1 MIEDKF
7 PASRPTF
14 WFDDV
19 QVDTQAFKVLKAGRE
34 VHLEPKAF
42 SLLLLLIERRG
53 ELVTKDEILD
63 AVWKETNV
71 TENALTRK
79 IAMLRRTLGDDS
91 RQAKY
96 IQTVHTRGYQFIA
109 EVRVQNGTFADG
121 HSRNGHQTGS
131 IEEEKAE
138 ASLTASAQA
147 GNSHIPTL
155 STSALLTNQATATAA
170 LPRSQAFNFSKGLS
184 RQLALIGALLTLG
197 LGALLVWKF
206 YLKDAVESRPEI
218 AEIVPITTATGLALN
233 PTFSPDGNTLAY
245 SSDQSGSF
253 EIYAKPLAGGG
264 REIQLTAD
272 GNRNMEPAWSPD
284 GKFIAYHS
292 AKRGGIWLMP
302 ALGGAVRQLTE
313 FGCRPVWSPDSAT
326 LTFQS
331 ESFHDMIQPYAS
343 SATLWLVSAQGGAA
357 KQITQ
362 AGTPAGGHI
371 CPAWSPDGKRIAF
384 LNTDLA
390 SYQIWTVAVE
400 SGQAKQLTPPL
411 SGDKADLVWHPGGQS
426 LFFTMGMMLFKLRV
440 ATDTGERL
448 GKPVKV
454 ADLGFTIFRN
464 PAFSADGKKIAYSS
478 WTFNGNVWSVPLS
491 PTTFEATGPAT
502 PLTQE
507 TASRN
512 TLAAFS
518 PDGRRIAF
526 AAERRGLGYQLWL
539 MEPDGE
545 NQLQLTSD
553 AQAAY
558 SPQWFPDGN
567 RLLFECVREG
577 RQTFSS
583 LALDSRQEK
592 ILSEAK
598 GLEFP
603 RLSPDGT
610 QVAFTYAPNGLFNVG
625 TMATESGTPK
635 QLTFAQQFTGFPF
648 WSPDGKWL
656 AFQMKQG
663 DEMQIMLM
671 PSEGGAPRQLT
682 FDHGDH
688 WPFGWSPDGDKIA
701 FAGSRNGVWNLYWVS
716 RADKTQQQLTRNTK
730 LNTILRV
737 PDWSPLGNQIVY
749 ERVELTGNIN
759 LMHLK

>member
-1 MIEDKF
+1 MINEKIS
-7 PASRPTF
+7 ASRSSF
-14 WFDDV
+14 CFDDV
-19 QVDTQAFKVLKAGRE
+19 QVDPQTFKVLKAGSE
-34 VHLEPKAF
+34 VQLEPKAF

-53 ELVTKDEILD
+53 ELVTKAEILD
-63 AVWKETNV
+63 AIWKEANV

-79 IAMLRRTLGDDS
+79 IAVLRRSLGDDS

-109 EVRVQNGTFADG
+109 EVRVQQSAPVNGYF
-121 HSRNGHQTGS
+121 HNGHPNRAV
-131 IEEEKAE
+131 EEKAE
-138 ASLTASAQA
+138 VGLTASTPAD
-147 GNSHIPTL
+147 NSQIPTPSASL
-155 STSALLTNQATATAA
+155 SPTNQATTLDVAPLAYSIN
-170 LPRSQAFNFSKGLS
+170 PSRRRS
-184 RQLALIGALLTLG
+184 RQLAMIGALLGLG
-197 LGALLVWKF
+197 LTALLVWKF
-206 YLKDAVESRPEI
+206 YWQDAFESRPEI
-218 AEIVPITTATGLALN
+218 AEIVPITTTTGLALN

-245 SSDQSGSF
+245 SSDQSGGF
-253 EIYAKPLAGGG
+253 EIYAKPLAAGG
-264 REIQLTAD
+264 RELQLTAD
-272 GNRNMEPAWSPD
+272 GNQNMEPVWSPD

-302 ALGGAVRQLTE
+302 ALGGAARQLTE
-313 FGCRPVWSPDSAT
+313 FGCRPAWSPDSAT
-326 LTFQS
+326 LAFQS

-362 AGTPAGGHI
+362 AGIPAGGHI
-371 CPAWSPDGKRIAF
+371 CPAWSPDGQRIAF
-384 LNTDLA
+384 LNTDLT

-411 SGDKADLVWHPGGQS
+411 SGDKADLVWHPDGQS
-426 LFFTMGMMLFKLRV
+426 LYFTMGMMLFKLRV
-440 ATDTGERL
+440 ETNTGERL
-448 GKPVKV
+448 GKPIKV

-478 WTFNGNVWSVPLS
+478 WTANSNVWSVPLA
-491 PTTFEATGPAT
+491 PATFEAAGPPA

-539 MEPDGE
+539 MDPDGG

-583 LALDSRQEK
+583 LALDSRREQ
-592 ILSEAK
+592 ILSEAE

-603 RLSPDGT
+603 RLSPDGA
-610 QVAFTYAPNGLFNVG
+610 QVAFTYAPNGFFNVG
-625 TMATESGTPK
+625 TMAAEGGTPK
-635 QLTFAQQFTGFPF
+635 QLTFAQQFAGFPS

-671 PSEGGAPRQLT
+671 PSAGGAATQLT
-682 FDHGDH
+682 SDHGDH
-688 WPFGWSPDGDKIA
+688 WPFGWSADGDKIA

-716 RADKTQQQLTRNTK
+716 RAGKTQQQLTGNTK
-730 LNTILRV
+730 LNTILRA

-749 ERVELTGNIN
+749 ERVALTGNIN
-759 LMHLK
+759 LMYLK

>member
-1 MIEDKF
+1 MIDEKSL
-7 PASRPTF
+7 ASRSSF
-14 WFDDV
+14 CFDDV
-19 QVDTQAFKVLKAGRE
+19 QIDPQAFKVLKAGSE
-34 VHLEPKAF
+34 VQLEPKAF
-42 SLLLLLIERRG
+42 SLLLLLVERRG

-63 AVWKETNV
+63 SVWKEANV

-79 IAMLRRTLGDDS
+79 IAVLRRCLGDDS

-96 IQTVHTRGYQFIA
+96 IKTVHTRGYQFIA
-109 EVRVQNGTFADG
+109 EVRVQNGASANA
-121 HSRNGHQTGS
+121 HSPNGHQTG
-131 IEEEKAE
+131 IVEAKAE
-138 ASLTASAQA
+138 ASLTASTAVD
-147 GNSHIPTL
+147 NSHIPTL
-155 STSALLTNQATATAA
+155 SVSLSPTNQAATSDVAS
-170 LPRSQAFNFSKGLS
+170 PSHSINPSK
-184 RQLALIGALLTLG
+184 RWNWQLAIIGALLGLG
-197 LGALLVWKF
+197 LAALLVWKF
-206 YLKDAVESRPEI
+206 YLQDALEPRPEI
-218 AEIVPITTATGLALN
+218 AEIVPVTTSTGLALN

-245 SSDQSGSF
+245 SSDQNGGF

-272 GNRNMEPAWSPD
+272 GNQNMEPVWSPD

-302 ALGGAVRQLTE
+302 ALGGAARQLTE
-313 FGCRPVWSPDSAT
+313 FGCRPAWSPDSAT
-326 LTFQS
+326 LAFQS

-362 AGTPAGGHI
+362 AGIPAGGHI

-384 LNTDLA
+384 LNTDLT

-411 SGDKADLVWHPGGQS
+411 SGDKADLVWHPDGQS
-426 LFFTMGMMLFKLRV
+426 LYFTMGMMLFKLRV
-440 ATDTGERL
+440 VPATGERL

-464 PAFSADGKKIAYSS
+464 PAFSADGKKIAYSA
-478 WTFNGNVWSVPLS
+478 WTANSNVWSAPLS
-491 PTTFEATGPAT
+491 PTCEATGPPI
-502 PLTQE
+502 PLTHE

-539 MEPDGE
+539 MDPDGG

-577 RQTFSS
+577 RQTFS
-583 LALDSRQEK
+583 LLTLDSRREK
-592 ILSEAK
+592 ILSDAA

-603 RLSPDGT
+603 CLSPDGT
-610 QVAFTYAPNGLFNVG
+610 QVAFTYAPNGFFNVG
-625 TMATESGTPK
+625 TMAAEGGTPK
-635 QLTFAQQFTGFPF
+635 QLTFAQQFTGFPS
-648 WSPDGKWL
+648 WSPDGRWL

-671 PSEGGAPRQLT
+671 PSEGGIQEQLT
-682 FDHGDH
+682 FERGDH
-688 WPFGWSPDGDKIA
+688 WPFSWSPDGDKIA

-716 RADKTQQQLTRNTK
+716 RAGKTQRQLTGNTK
-730 LNTILRV
+730 LNTILRA
-737 PDWSPLGNQIVY
+737 PNWSPLGNQIVY